1 MDRHIYR
8 GWKCRY
14 PVFWLWS
21 SVSCL
26 TYCSPIY
33 NKSGFVCFA
42 WLNVRIR
49 AEDPRV
55 HFTWQ
60 KLWRETEKVTLF
72 FIWFDKGMFTH
83 LHKISFCRFSF
94 LFLFPCILI
103 MSIVWFSFRLLL
115 SFDFSQFRS
124 IFPFASFLS
133 NTFKSSCVRF
143 ANWKCHIKWDKVHFN
158 QPIFSSL
165 STFSLPWR
173 TNLVTRCTA
182 WLPSSLWSACG
193 LSFTT
198 Y

>member
-1 MDRHIYR
+1 MDLSALLGWMFESEQRIHVFILHDRSYGEKQKKWHCSLFDLIKACLHIY
-8 GWKCRY
+8 
-14 PVFWLWS
+14 
-21 SVSCL
+21 
-26 TYCSPIY
+26 I
-33 NKSGFVCFA
+33 KS
-42 WLNVRIR
+42 
-49 AEDPRV
+49 
-55 HFTWQ
+55 
-60 KLWRETEKVTLF
+60 LF
-72 FIWFDKGMFTH
+72 F
-83 LHKISFCRFSF
+83 LCFSF

-143 ANWKCHIKWDKVHFN
+143 ANWKCHIKWDMVHFN

-165 STFSLPWR
+165 STFSLPWQ